1 MNSLGLGSVTETIP
15 GEPASS
21 HPKSTL
27 FSRKTVLYKQQPGNC
42 QEWNPGS
49 AEEKEISTMDFS
61 AAKFSFQVIWIPVS
75 QQVAQV

>member
-49 AEEKEISTMDFS
+49 AEEKETSTMDFS